1 MNKGGGENE
10 LWEETHPVVYDK
22 SIPLPVI
29 DNIGVNTYDAKG
41 RRLPRFTGREEKQ
54 CSVMILDV
62 EVICR
67 RSKHSF
73 SHVVSV
79 CE

>member
-29 DNIGVNTYDAKG
+29 DNIGVNTSDAKG
-41 RRLPRFTGREEKQ
+41 RRLPR
-54 CSVMILDV
+54 SLDM
-62 EVICR
+62 
-67 RSKHSF
+67 KKNNAL
-73 SHVVSV
+73 
-79 CE
+79 

>member
-29 DNIGVNTYDAKG
+29 EDIGVNTYDTKG
-41 RRLPRFTGREEKQ
+41 RWLPRFT
-54 CSVMILDV
+54 
-62 EVICR
+62 R
-67 RSKHSF
+67 R
-73 SHVVSV
+73 
-79 CE
+79 